1 MPDYEIFEA
10 GDVVLQSG
18 LTYRRARLAYK
29 TYGTLD
35 AAKANAIV
43 YPTSYGAQHN
53 DLEWAIAPGKA
64 LDPTKY
70 FIVILNKFGNGLSS
84 SPSNTPPPFDRARWP
99 HFTMTDNV
107 RVQQRLLHKVFG
119 IERVKLVYGFSMGA
133 QQAFH
138 WGALFPDRVER
149 IAAICGSAKT
159 SPHNLVFLE
168 GVKAALTADPA
179 WQDGWFATP
188 PVRGFQAMGRV
199 YAGWGL
205 SQAFYREEEWR
216 KLGFSSLEDFLV
228 GSWEANFRRRDAN
241 DLLAMLWTWQHA
253 DISANELYGGDM
265 AKALGAIKAKAI
277 VMPCETDLYFTVE
290 DNRREVAH
298 MPHAE
303 LRPIPS
309 IWGHRAGNPAQNPA
323 DAKFLDTAVRELLAR

>member
-1 MPDYEIFEA
+1 MTDYQIFEV

-18 LTYRRARLAYK
+18 LTYRKARLAYK
-29 TYGTLD
+29 TFGEFD
-35 AAKANAIV
+35 AAKSNVVV
-43 YPTSYGAQHN
+43 YPTSYGAQHY

-64 LDPTKY
+64 LDPTKF
-70 FIVILNKFGNGLSS
+70 FIVIMNKFGNGLSS

-107 RVQQRLLHKVFG
+107 RVQQRLLAEVFG

-138 WGALFPDRVER
+138 WAALFPDRVER

-159 SPHNLVFLE
+159 SPHNRVFLE

-188 PVRGFQAMGRV
+188 PTRGFQAMGRV

-216 KLGFSSLEDFLV
+216 KLGFSSLEDFLI

-253 DISANELYGGDM
+253 DISSNELYGGDL
-265 AKALGAIKAKAI
+265 AKALGAITADAM

-290 DNRREVAH
+290 DSRREVAQ
-298 MPHAE
+298 MPRAE

-309 IWGHRAGNPAQNPA
+309 IWGHRAGNPVQSPI
-323 DAKFLDTAVRELLAR
+323 DAKFIDDAVRELLAR